1 LDSEKSKNKIRKQRN
16 WKNIKWDKG
25 SARGC
30 GESITWSE
38 MAPVPVPAEFQVV
51 DISTEDV
58 PMLEEEH
65 IPKYRAH
72 FNLCME
78 KIKKISLRG

>member
-1 LDSEKSKNKIRKQRN
+1 
-16 WKNIKWDKG
+16 
-25 SARGC
+25 
-30 GESITWSE
+30 
-38 MAPVPVPAEFQVV
+38 MAPVEVPAEFQVV

-65 IPKYRAH
+65 LPKYRKH

-78 KIKKISLRG
+78 KIGKMSLKG